1 MSRHPSPSAALPSC
15 RHRLDAPHLQR
26 CWNRSNYS

>member
-26 CWNRSNYS
+26 CCNRSNYR